1 MGYCKNDIL
10 VLYYYIK
17 YELETYEDVKH
28 IPNTSTGHVRRE
40 LKEKIDKDYKY
51 KRQVKNAIN
60 TNPHIFNLLQQAFMR
75 SGTLIRHMFS
85 RTWSYKILNQK
96 MNAAHIHIV

>member
-60 TNPHIFNLLQQAFMR
+60 TDPHIFNLLQQAFMR
-75 SGTLIRHMFS
+75 SDIHIHHMFS
-85 RTWSYKILNQK
+85 QTQFCKTLNQK
-96 MNAAHIHIV
+96 MNAVHIHMF

>member
-1 MGYCKNDIL
+1 M
-10 VLYYYIK
+10 YYYIK

-60 TNPHIFNLLQQAFMR
+60 TDPHIFNLLQQAFMR
-75 SGTLIRHMFS
+75 SGTPIHHMFS
-85 RTWSYKILNQK
+85 RILSCKILNQR
-96 MNAAHIHIV
+96 MSAAHIHIVL